1 MWKKIILLIS
11 TSVALVASLPASNA
25 KPIHLQL
32 QNTKQSSSFEKRSLS
47 RKEISLINDLD
58 LGEVAVKLQ
67 IGTPAQEF
75 LLLFDT
81 GSADTWVPSQQC
93 TSKTGCPDF
102 LKHYDSM
109 ASSSYRA
116 IDNDKL
122 SITYGIGSADGHYFE
137 DVVSF
142 GGDYTNKKQILA
154 SVDKA
159 VGSISHQDES
169 SDVDHVFLDGIF
181 GAGLPGGTVRALQG
195 GEEYDPL
202 IVALYKSK
210 TIPNPVFSVYIA
222 QDDAE
227 GSVILGDVHP
237 GYNFIYTAAL
247 GARWSAH
254 VTEFQLQT
262 SKNTTNFKFNQK
274 TPFGIDTGSN
284 FMYLPAPLATSLAK
298 SITQQEKLIQEKSGV
313 YIMDCQLQDSVDFVK
328 IFFPSSD
335 FPGKSI
341 YITIPVKELVS
352 KREDD
357 GQCLSLFLPSSD
369 KFILGNM
376 FLRHFVTVF
385 DFGGKAPRIGFAPVK
400 HLESS

>member
-1 MWKKIILLIS
+1 MAVAPNTPRFVLLGC
-11 TSVALVASLPASNA
+11 
-25 KPIHLQL
+25 
-32 QNTKQSSSFEKRSLS
+32 
-47 RKEISLINDLD
+47 EIPLINDLD
-58 LGEVAVKLQ
+58 LGEVAVKVQ

-81 GSADTWVPSQQC
+81 GSSDTWVPSQQC
-93 TSKTGCPDF
+93 TTKTGCPDF
-102 LKHYDSM
+102 LKHYDSK

-116 IDNDKL
+116 LDNDKL
-122 SITYGIGSADGHYFE
+122 SIAYGIGSADGHYFE

-154 SVDKA
+154 SVDEA
-159 VGSISHQDES
+159 VGSISHQDKS

-227 GSVILGDVHP
+227 GNVILGDVHP
-237 GYNFIYTAAL
+237 GYDFIYTPAI
-247 GARWSAH
+247 GARWSAQI
-254 VTEFQLQT
+254 TEFQLQA
-262 SKNTTNFKFNQK
+262 SKNTTNFKFSQK
-274 TPFGIDTGSN
+274 TLFGIDTGSN
-284 FMYLPAPLATSLAK
+284 FMYLPVPLATGLAK
-298 SITQQEKLIQEKSGV
+298 KKSGV
-313 YIMDCQLQDSVDFVK
+313 YVVDCQLQDSLDFVN

-341 YITIPVKELVS
+341 YISIPVKELVS
-352 KREDD
+352 KREED
-357 GQCLSLFLPSSD
+357 GQCLLLFIPSSD

-376 FLRHFVTVF
+376 FLRHFITVF

-400 HLESS
+400 HQVNS